1 MDKDKPLTAGKL
13 SLLFH
18 PNIFSYNQTFTFHI
32 FINVAIIPITHNNI
46 LQCLEFEQC
55 CAALDGVFLHATRRN
70 CQKSLHCLMSSR
82 ELASVNK

>member
-18 PNIFSYNQTFTFHI
+18 PNIFSYNQSLMGHI
-32 FINVAIIPITHNNI
+32 FKNVVIIPITHNNI

-55 CAALDGVFLHATRRN
+55 CAVVSFYMPPEEIAKNLFIT
-70 CQKSLHCLMSSR
+70 
-82 ELASVNK
+82 